1 MKSLESPPVAEEVS
15 SQRASL
21 EHVRRGAEPSWT
33 SEDPTRDDVI
43 DGLIQSFTER
53 RKTQSA
59 SVAALEDRDRLLAIF
74 THDLK
79 NLLSVLSLNTELF
92 LRWRGVNAETNANN
106 MRRAIGRMDRLISSL
121 LDLAKLNA
129 GKLDVTLEPRDAAEV
144 LREAVEMFRP
154 LALARSISLTLSG
167 AEGPLMAKIDRDRFF
182 QVLSNL
188 LSNAIKFTPERGE
201 ILVSAA
207 AIDGVVEIVVR
218 DTGVGIPEGDL
229 ERVFECYRQLDGS
242 GKDGLGLGLFI
253 SKAIVQGHG
262 GRIWATSRPGAG
274 STFFLT
280 VPMVENAR
288 LVAPSVRAPRP
299 PGMDQNRS
307 FRRT

>member
-1 MKSLESPPVAEEVS
+1 MRCGADPS
-15 SQRASL
+15 RA
-21 EHVRRGAEPSWT
+21 
-33 SEDPTRDDVI
+33 SEDPKRVEVLDS
-43 DGLIQSFTER
+43 LIQSFTER
-53 RKTQSA
+53 RKTESA
-59 SVAALEDRDRLLAIF
+59 STATLEDRDRLLAIF

-92 LRWRGVNAETNANN
+92 LSRRGEMAETNASN

-144 LREAVEMFRP
+144 LREAVDMFRP
-154 LALARSISLTLSG
+154 LAAVKSLTLTLSG
-167 AEGPLMAKIDRDRFF
+167 ADGPLTARIDRDRFF

-188 LSNAIKFTPERGE
+188 LSNAIKFTPEGGE
-201 ILVSAA
+201 IFVSAG

-253 SKAIVQGHG
+253 SRAIVQGHG

-280 VPMVENAR
+280 VPMAERASR
-288 LVAPSVRAPRP
+288 LVAPSVPAPRP
-299 PGMDQNRS
+299 PGRL
-307 FRRT
+307 RTDEDRALCRI